1 MKIKRVII
9 QKNDD
14 YREFVFDDKINL
26 IYSKENSKGK
36 TTLLRAILF
45 GLGYNI
51 PATDGIKTFDD
62 FYIHIDLIEKS
73 QQYSL
78 ERKGDIVTLNE
89 ENEKITYI
97 VPEQIY
103 ELHSKIFKISDIMIL
118 NNLLA
123 VFYID
128 QEKGW
133 TLLNRGII
141 IGKNRFNIEDFIS
154 TLSEKDVSS
163 INNEIK
169 KLEDEIRKYR
179 SLKSIAEYKNENI
192 IEEVTSYRKNDDNE
206 LYNKLKLLKMREV
219 EIKNDIKDVSGIL
232 KDNKKLIDYL
242 EKLDIYVKISDDS
255 SIKLS
260 KENILNYNENQIFYE
275 TRKKELEI
283 NLAKVKDEINKIE
296 DELDDRNIFFNVK
309 TVADEVDDM
318 LKEVNINESQMDKI
332 IGQLTRRKQKLM
344 NELHEILSENNKYL
358 NAIYNTIK
366 KYAKELNFDEYIGDS
381 PKFVLTNKLKG
392 KTGRILTHMAFSF
405 KMAYLLEIKNKYGL
419 ILPIIID
426 SPRTN
431 ELTDDA
437 SVAMIK
443 ILERDFKEHQ
453 VILASVYDFKEINK
467 KIIEMKEN
475 LFC

>member
-1 MKIKRVII
+1 MKIRKVII
-9 QKNDD
+9 QRKDE

-62 FYIHIDLIEKS
+62 FFIHIDIIENE

-78 ERKGDIVTLNE
+78 ERKGDIVVLNE
-89 ENEKITYI
+89 KNEKITYI
-97 VPEQIY
+97 VPEQLY
-103 ELHSKIFKISDIMIL
+103 ELHSKIFNISEIMIL

-123 VFYID
+123 IFYID

-154 TLSEKDVSS
+154 ALSDKDVSS

-169 KLEDEIRKYR
+169 KIEDEIRKYR
-179 SLKSIAEYKNENI
+179 SLKSIAEYKSENI
-192 IEEVTSYRKNDDNE
+192 IEEVTSYTKSDDSE
-206 LYNKLKLLKMREV
+206 LYSQLKLLKIREA

-232 KDNKKLIDYL
+232 NDNKKLVDYL
-242 EKLDIYVKISDDS
+242 EKLDIYVKISNDNS
-255 SIKLS
+255 VKLS
-260 KENILNYNENQIFYE
+260 KDNILNYNENQIFYE

-283 NLAKVKDEINKIE
+283 NLGKIKNEINKIE
-296 DELDDRNIFFNVK
+296 DELNDRNILFNVK
-309 TVADEVDDM
+309 TVAEEVDEM
-318 LKEVNINESQMDKI
+318 LKDVNINEKQMDKI

-344 NELHEILSENNKYL
+344 NELHNILSENNMYL
-358 NAIYNTIK
+358 NSIYNTIK
-366 KYAKELNFDEYIGDS
+366 KYAKELKFDEYIGDS
-381 PKFVLTNKLKG
+381 SKFVLTNKLKG
-392 KTGRILTHMAFSF
+392 KTGRILTHMSFSF
-405 KMAYLLEIKNKYGL
+405 KIAYLLEIKNRYGL
-419 ILPIIID
+419 NLPIIID

-431 ELTDDA
+431 ELTSNA
-437 SVAMIK
+437 SIAMIK
-443 ILERDFKEHQ
+443 ILERDFKEYQ
-453 VILASVYDFKEINK
+453 VIFASVYDFSEIDK
-467 KIIEMKEN
+467 KVIEMKEN
-475 LFC
+475 LFY

>member
-1 MKIKRVII
+1 MKIRKVTIKR
-9 QKNDD
+9 KDE
-14 YREFVFDDKINL
+14 YRKIVFDDKINL

-62 FYIHIDLIEKS
+62 FSIQIDIIEKS

-78 ERKGDIVTLNE
+78 ERNGDIVVLNNTN
-89 ENEKITYI
+89 ENITYM

-103 ELHSKIFKISDIMIL
+103 ELHSRIFNISDIMIL

-123 VFYID
+123 IFYID

-133 TLLNRGII
+133 TLINRGII
-141 IGKNRFNIEDFIS
+141 IGKNRFNVEDFVS
-154 TLSEKDVSS
+154 ALSEKDVFS

-192 IEEVTSYRKNDDNE
+192 IEEATSYIKNDDNE
-206 LYNKLKLLKMREV
+206 LYSKLNSLKMRKIETQ
-219 EIKNDIKDVSGIL
+219 NDIKEVSTIL
-232 KDNKKLIDYL
+232 KDNKKLIEYL
-242 EKLDIYVKISDDS
+242 EKLDIYIEISDAKPV
-255 SIKLS
+255 KLS
-260 KENILNYNENQIFYE
+260 KDNILNYNKNQIFYE
-275 TRKKELEI
+275 TRKRELEI
-283 NLAKVKDEINKIE
+283 NLAKIKDEINKIE
-296 DELDDRNIFFNVK
+296 DELDDRNILYNVK
-309 TVADEVDDM
+309 TVADEVDEI
-318 LKEVNINESQMDKI
+318 LKDVNINERQMDKI
-332 IGQLTRRKQKLM
+332 IGQLTRRKQKLI
-344 NELHEILSENNKYL
+344 NELHNILSENNGYL
-358 NAIYNTIK
+358 ASIYDTIK
-366 KYAKELNFDEYIGDS
+366 KYAKELKFDEYIGDS
-381 PKFVLTNKLKG
+381 SKFVLTNKLKG
-392 KTGRILTHMAFSF
+392 KTGRILTQMAFSF
-405 KMAYLLEIKNKYGL
+405 KIAYLLEIKKKYGL

-431 ELTDDA
+431 ELTDEA

-453 VILASVYDFKEINK
+453 VIFASVYKFENINK
-467 KIIEMKEN
+467 KTIEMKEN
-475 LFC
+475 LFY

>member
-1 MKIKRVII
+1 MKIRKVII
-9 QKNDD
+9 QRKDE
-14 YREFVFDDKINL
+14 YREFIFDDKINL
-26 IYSKENSKGK
+26 IYSKENSRGK

-62 FYIHIDLIEKS
+62 FFIHIDIVENK

-78 ERKGDIVTLNE
+78 ERKGDIVVLNE
-89 ENEKITYI
+89 KNEKITYI
-97 VPEQIY
+97 VPEQLY
-103 ELHSKIFKISDIMIL
+103 ELHSKIFNISEIMIL

-123 VFYID
+123 IFYID

-154 TLSEKDVSS
+154 SLSNKDVSS

-169 KLEDEIRKYR
+169 KIEDEIRKYR

-192 IEEVTSYRKNDDNE
+192 IEEVTSYTKSDDSE
-206 LYNKLKLLKMREV
+206 LYSQLKLLKIREA
-219 EIKNDIKDVSGIL
+219 EIKDDIKDVSGIL
-232 KDNKKLIDYL
+232 RNNKKLVDYL
-242 EKLDIYVKISDDS
+242 EKLDIYIKISNDNS
-255 SIKLS
+255 VKLS

-283 NLAKVKDEINKIE
+283 NLGKIKSEINRIE
-296 DELDDRNIFFNVK
+296 NELNSRNILFNVK
-309 TVADEVDDM
+309 TVAEEVDEM
-318 LKEVNINESQMDKI
+318 LKDVNINEKQIDKI

-344 NELHEILSENNKYL
+344 NELHDILSENNVYL
-358 NAIYNTIK
+358 NSIYNTIK
-366 KYAKELNFDEYIGDS
+366 KYAKELKFDEYIGDS

-405 KMAYLLEIKNKYGL
+405 KIAYLLEIKNRYGL

-431 ELTDDA
+431 ELTNNA
-437 SVAMIK
+437 SIAMIK

-453 VILASVYDFKEINK
+453 VIFASVYDFYEIDK

-475 LFC
+475 LFY

>member
-1 MKIKRVII
+1 MKIRKVII
-9 QKNDD
+9 QRNDE
-14 YREFVFDDKINL
+14 YREFNFDDKINL

-62 FYIHIDLIEKS
+62 FYIQIDLIEKS

-78 ERKGDIVTLNE
+78 ERSGDIVTLNE

-103 ELHSKIFKISDIMIL
+103 ELHSKIFKISDIMML

-206 LYNKLKLLKMREV
+206 LYNKLNLLKMREV

-296 DELDDRNIFFNVK
+296 DELDDRNILFSVK

-443 ILERDFKEHQ
+443 ILERDFKDHQ

-475 LFC
+475 LFY